1 MNNSR
6 LSSIISSL
14 QLGDID
20 NMPTHTGSCNK
31 APLPEWR
38 LQLLP
43 INRSLLLLLPSP
55 VYACN
60 PSTVECAIQIRG
72 NHLPVV
78 IQLAYNCWA
87 LCPWYTRVGNEDIE
101 AAVEFS
107 YYRFDG
113 SRHGFEGGNVDLVC
127 FACSTFLVS
136 LCAPIRSLHAGS
148 VLVVEGDIHFTP

>member
-14 QLGDID
+14 QLRDID
-20 NMPTHTGSCNK
+20 NMPAHTGSCNK

-55 VYACN
+55 VYAGN
-60 PSTVECAIQIRG
+60 PSRIKCAIQIRG
-72 NHLPVV
+72 NHFPVV
-78 IQLAYNCWA
+78 IQLAQDGWS
-87 LCPWYTRVGNEDIE
+87 LCPWYTRIGNEDIE
-101 AAVEFS
+101 AAVEFPN
-107 YYRFDG
+107 YGFDRSG
-113 SRHGFEGGNVDLVC
+113 DGFEGGNVDLVC

-136 LCAPIRSLHAGS
+136 LCAPIRSLPAGS
-148 VLVVEGDIHFTP
+148 VLIVEGDIHFTP